1 MTFVCSLALP
11 ASASAAQPVAA
22 PQFGKSFPALLPVDQ
37 TAKPRA
43 TSSGSLGPDERVLL
57 AAGYWLLIG
66 ALVLRRRATRRVDRG
81 DPVPVAGWVL
91 GYAPPLPR

>member
-1 MTFVCSLALP
+1 MRTIVVALI
-11 ASASAAQPVAA
+11 AAAA
-22 PQFGKSFPALLPVDQ
+22 
-37 TAKPRA
+37 
-43 TSSGSLGPDERVLL
+43 L